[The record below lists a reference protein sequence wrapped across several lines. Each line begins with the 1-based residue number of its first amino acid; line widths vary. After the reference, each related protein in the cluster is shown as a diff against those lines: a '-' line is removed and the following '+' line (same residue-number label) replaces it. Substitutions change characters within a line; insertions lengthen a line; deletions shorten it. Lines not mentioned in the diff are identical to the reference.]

1 MLRADQQGTLSVLLP
16 HPATVPPRCLSPRK
30 CLTHPGLERNVQKPD
45 LSSTGHLYEP
55 LEIFLAG
62 STAQT
67 MRQRRWAACWDAGE
81 RQPSVF
87 LGEGD
92 KEGALMYFNS
102 QHKNKPDE
110 LADR

>member
-1 MLRADQQGTLSVLLP
+1 MSQPQEVSD
-16 HPATVPPRCLSPRK
+16 SPWVRK
-30 CLTHPGLERNVQKPD
+30 ECTKAD

>member
-1 MLRADQQGTLSVLLP
+1 MRGFPRAQAEEQGTLSVLLP

-30 CLTHPGLERNVQKPD
+30 CLTHPGLERDVQKPA
-45 LSSTGHLYEP
+45 LLSTGHLCEP

-81 RQPSVF
+81 RQPNVF
-87 LGEGD
+87 LRDGG
-92 KEGALMYFNS
+92 KERG
-102 QHKNKPDE
+102 PDVF
-110 LADR
+110 

>member
-1 MLRADQQGTLSVLLP
+1 MLRADKQGTVSVLLP

-30 CLTHPGLERNVQKPD
+30 CLTHPGLERDVQKPE
-45 LSSTGHLYEP
+45 LSSTGHLYEL
-55 LEIFLAG
+55 LEMFLAG
-62 STAQT
+62 SAAQT

-92 KEGALMYFNS
+92 KERGPDVFNS